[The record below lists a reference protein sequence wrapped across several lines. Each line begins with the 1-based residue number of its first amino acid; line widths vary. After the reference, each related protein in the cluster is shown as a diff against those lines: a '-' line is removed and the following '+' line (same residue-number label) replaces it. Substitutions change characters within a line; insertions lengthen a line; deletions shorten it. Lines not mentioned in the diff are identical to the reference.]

1 MTEKVSCKEV
11 MQHICQNLGNELNSE
26 KCIEI
31 KNHLD
36 KCTRCQEY
44 FKSVEITIECFKKY
58 NVELP
63 KDAHQRLMEFLNL
76 DEG

>member
-1 MTEKVSCKEV
+1 MTEKVTCKEV
-11 MQHICQNLGNELNSE
+11 MQHICQNLGHELNSE

-36 KCTRCQEY
+36 KCTHCQEY